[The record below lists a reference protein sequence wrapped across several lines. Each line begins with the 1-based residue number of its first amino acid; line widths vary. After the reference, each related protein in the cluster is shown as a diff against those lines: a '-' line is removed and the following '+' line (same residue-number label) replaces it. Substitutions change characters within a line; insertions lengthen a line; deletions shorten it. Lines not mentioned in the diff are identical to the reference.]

1 MSKRDK
7 IPHTPDDEARL
18 ERLRIK
24 EERNL
29 RRRTQD
35 KKKGSRHAEE
45 KLKALSNENNVL
57 RRRIEDVSKLI
68 RALVKMLP
76 PDLKV
81 EYEKLRT
88 AINQGDFE
96 DVHPDA

>member
-1 MSKRDK
+1 MTKRDK
-7 IPHTPDDEARL
+7 IPHTPEEELRL
-18 ERLRIK
+18 ERAQQK
-24 EERNL
+24 AERNL

-45 KLKALSNENNVL
+45 KISALSNENTVL

-76 PDLKV
+76 PNLKV
-81 EYEKLRT
+81 EYEKLRL
-88 AINQGDFE
+88 AVNQGDFE